1 MTNFADR
8 TIWTGDNLDI
18 LHGLNSASV
27 DLIYL
32 DPPFN
37 SNRNYPGHS
46 QRLTAHNTHAQ
57 GESEKWVVQQFLR
70 DTDRASPRTREYH
83 RVSRVIMSIE
93 VVRGTTQKPAS
104 SGELIRLITSS
115 PELSGQLFI
124 GYPIIG
130 TATGSY
136 PIDALLVSEDA
147 GVIIFDL
154 IEGTDTGD
162 YPARQD
168 DAYNKLEA
176 KLKVYPQLMDR
187 RDLRVTIE
195 TVSFAP
201 GIPIVAQPDDR
212 YHIANGQTI
221 INTLKQ
227 LQVGTLQDD
236 VYRATLSAIESISTI
251 RQNRA
256 RRNVELPDSLGARLK
271 RLEDSIATLDHQQST
286 AVIETVEGVQRIRGL
301 AGSGKTIVLALKAT
315 YLHAQHPEWRIAVTF
330 TTRSLKGFFRRL
342 IHNFSLEMTGEE
354 PNWERLRVIPGWGA
368 PGGPER
374 DGIYYEFCRAHDLQY
389 FDFRT
394 AAQFLGRTQTLEKLC
409 ELSLGQIREAKEL
422 YDVILVDEAQDFAP
436 AFLRLCESL
445 LKNPKRLV
453 YAYDEL
459 QSLSGESLPS
469 PDQIFD
475 VSGVE
480 PGQVWGQSV
489 GSEVPRHDII
499 LERCYRNS
507 RPVLVTAHA
516 LGFGI
521 YREPPEQSETG
532 LIQMFDNPKLWTD
545 VGYQAA
551 GDEIWEGD
559 EVILKRTEDTS
570 PSFLESHSK
579 IEDLV
584 QFHRFNSEEE
594 QAVWLA
600 KEISKNL
607 REDELRHDDI
617 VVINPDPRS
626 TRGKVGLIRRRLQ
639 DMGIHSHLAG
649 VDTDAETF
657 YRSDAESITLTGIYR
672 AKGNEAGMVYVI
684 NAQDCN
690 PLAMN
695 LASVRNQLFT
705 AITRSKSW
713 IRVLGVG
720 TRMDSLIAEFDRLK
734 EAGFVMRF
742 LYPTAEQRE
751 QLRIVH
757 RDMQGEAP
765 TTVGDRQAITQRL
778 LADWEIG
785 KIRADDAMSKLKE
798 LLG

>member
-1 MTNFADR
+1 
-8 TIWTGDNLDI
+8 
-18 LHGLNSASV
+18 
-27 DLIYL
+27 
-32 DPPFN
+32 
-37 SNRNYPGHS
+37 
-46 QRLTAHNTHAQ
+46 
-57 GESEKWVVQQFLR
+57 
-70 DTDRASPRTREYH
+70 
-83 RVSRVIMSIE
+83 MSIDI
-93 VVRGTTQKPAS
+93 VRGTTQKPAS
-104 SGELIRLITSS
+104 SGDLARLLANAPDLT
-115 PELSGQLFI
+115 GQLFI

-136 PIDALLVSEDA
+136 PIDALLVSEDF
-147 GVIIFDL
+147 GVVVFDL

-162 YPARQD
+162 YRARQD

-176 KLKVYPQLMDR
+176 KLKVYPELMNR

-201 GIPIVAQPDDR
+201 GIPNVDQPADG
-212 YHIANGQTI
+212 YSIANGQTI
-221 INTLKQ
+221 IDTLRQ
-227 LQVGTLQDD
+227 LQIDTLEDD
-236 VYRATLSAIESISTI
+236 VYRATLSAIESISTV

-256 RRNVELPDSLGARLK
+256 RRTIELPDSLGARLK

-330 TTRSLKGFFRRL
+330 NTRSLKGFFRRL
-342 IHNFSLEMTGEE
+342 INNFSLEMTGEE

-394 AAQFLGRTQTLEKLC
+394 AAQIVGRTQTLGKLC
-409 ELSLGQIREAKEL
+409 EFSLRQIREAKEL

-459 QSLSGESLPS
+459 QSISGESLPS
-469 PDQIFD
+469 PEQIFD
-475 VSGVE
+475 GSGVGS
-480 PGQVWGQSV
+480 GQIWGERE

-521 YREPPEQSETG
+521 YREPTEQSETG

-551 GDEIWEGD
+551 GGEVWEGR
-559 EVILKRTEDTS
+559 EVALRRTEDTS
-570 PSFLESHSK
+570 PKFLESHST

-584 QFHRFNSEEE
+584 QFHRFDSEDE

-600 KEISKNL
+600 KAISNNL

-657 YRSDAESITLTGIYR
+657 YRSDTESITLTGIYR

-757 RDMQGEAP
+757 RDLRGEDPA
-765 TTVGDRQAITQRL
+765 TFGDRQASIQRL
-778 LADWEIG
+778 LEELETG
-785 KIRADDAMSKLKE
+785 NIRAVDAMSRLKE